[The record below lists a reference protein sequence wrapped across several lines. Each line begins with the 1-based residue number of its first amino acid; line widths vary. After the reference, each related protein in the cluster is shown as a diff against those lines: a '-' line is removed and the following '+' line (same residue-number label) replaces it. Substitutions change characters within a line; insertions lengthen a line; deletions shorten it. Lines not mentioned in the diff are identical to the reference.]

1 MLIFKLE
8 KFRLVRNTLVIER
21 HLTTTIWTRATESLF
36 WMLPFSAVIQYKKG
50 NSPFGFI
57 GLGYFVNLTII
68 IGFKKNVFL
77 SQ

>member
-1 MLIFKLE
+1 MLY
-8 KFRLVRNTLVIER
+8 VYV
-21 HLTTTIWTRATESLF
+21 SLGGVGS
-36 WMLPFSAVIQYKKG
+36 WYLKRKGHKKG